1 MGAMGAKGAHHQWRA
16 PRSSDPAT
24 LQGNDRRR
32 RFGAYLRDVTGRMAR
47 VGRMTG
53 QRRGQ
58 RRNGRMWDDITD
70 DDFREHWGD
79 NWGDAPGLAPPDL
92 PVGFGMSTSG
102 RAGRG
107 AGKAGASGKS
117 GRGHG
122 VRKLST
128 RLVVALALLSVIL
141 GFCCTQSTLTLLDAF
156 AAARDAQAQVS
167 IIQDTLKS
175 GNYLDTDHL
184 TELQTHLVTLN
195 NDLDRLNS
203 DLPWAAH
210 APIGSSVAHMIAM
223 ATKMTQAGRYGVDA
237 ALILLPHLKG
247 MFSDIGA
254 SASEPPGAAK
264 ATATATATP
273 TPASTG
279 NTATGGLTMDEVQRA
294 QQDIVTA
301 SALAQAALVERR
313 QIDDAQLGS
322 VGLGKFVT
330 LLHKLDAIA
339 PQLPTYLGYAHTVM
353 NALPDLLG
361 LTKPAHYLLFDMDSD
376 ELRPSGGFLGNYAVL
391 TVQQGHL
398 IGGVHLKDVITLD
411 CPSGSCPYNPIPAF
425 YSWMNIDPSYFG
437 MRDSNLSPD
446 YPTSAQM
453 VLQQYQRESGQKVD
467 GVVMIT
473 PEIIKDILTVTGP
486 IKVDGFDQT
495 VDAKNLQDVIHYY
508 HILSHDF
515 GVNPGNSGT
524 TQRKVIDTL
533 LGGLLLK
540 KFGALDAGK
549 QNTVLKQ
556 IIQGFGTKDV
566 QFYLTNPK
574 VQAVLAG
581 MKIDAAIPMP
591 SPADGADGFDGLMA
605 TDANVG
611 ATYYNSDM
619 QETVNDTITF
629 DSQGNATHDATI
641 TYKFQMINH
650 LYTPVLLKGNVT
662 WYNDVARI
670 VVPEAAKLL
679 SWGATQCPTSCFQV
693 QAPEKGHQ
701 VWAVR
706 IQDLQRGQ
714 TVILHFKWTT
724 PKALQT
730 VNGAQ
735 RYQLQL
741 YRQAGNRV
749 GYTITIKP
757 PAKSTIAQPLPAP
770 FKTPAKTEAG
780 TAAQFTIPVLLKDTR
795 LALSFTG
802 S

>member
-1 MGAMGAKGAHHQWRA
+1 
-16 PRSSDPAT
+16 
-24 LQGNDRRR
+24 
-32 RFGAYLRDVTGRMAR
+32 
-47 VGRMTG
+47 
-53 QRRGQ
+53 
-58 RRNGRMWDDITD
+58 MWDDLGA
-70 DDFREHWGD
+70 DDFRENWGD
-79 NWGDAPGLAPPDL
+79 DWGDAPGLAPPDR
-92 PVGFGMSTSG
+92 PVGFGMPASG
-102 RAGRG
+102 RAARS
-107 AGKAGASGKS
+107 AGKAGASGK
-117 GRGHG
+117 GQG

-167 IIQDTLKS
+167 IVQGMLKS
-175 GNYLDTDHL
+175 GDYLDTDHL
-184 TELQTHLVTLN
+184 SELQTHLVTLN
-195 NDLDRLNS
+195 NDLDRLQS

-223 ATKMTQAGRYGVDA
+223 ATNMTQAGRYGVDA

-247 MFSDIGA
+247 MFGDIGA
-254 SASEPPGAAK
+254 SAAA
-264 ATATATATP
+264 AATATATP
-273 TPASTG
+273 ATPATPASTG

-313 QIDDAQLGS
+313 QIDDTQLS
-322 VGLGKFVT
+322 RVGLGKFVT
-330 LLHKLDAIA
+330 LIHKLDAIA

-353 NALPDLLG
+353 DALPDLLG

-411 CPSGSCPYNPIPAF
+411 CPNSSCPYNPVPAF

-453 VLQQYQRESGQKVD
+453 VLQQYQRESGQTVD

-515 GVNPGNSGT
+515 GVNPGDSGT

-540 KFGALDAGK
+540 KFGALDGAK

-556 IIQGFGTKDV
+556 IMQGFGTKDV

-629 DSQGNATHDATI
+629 DSQGAAIHDATI

-679 SWGATQCPTSCFQV
+679 SWEATQCPTSCSQV

-730 VNGAQ
+730 VNGTQ

-757 PAKSTIAQPLPAP
+757 PAKSAIAQPLPAP
-770 FKTPAKTEAG
+770 FKTPAKTAAG

-795 LALSFTG
+795 LTLSFTG